1 MQISL
6 FMEIIQFS
14 VYSFQGRIVGGVCYR
29 PYFDQKFAEIAFCA
43 ISGQEQVRESPYVTY
58 SACHYG
64 VTDGQI
70 MLVMMNVQYVDLCIQ
85 N

>member
-1 MQISL
+1 M
-6 FMEIIQFS
+6 
-14 VYSFQGRIVGGVCYR
+14 CYR

-43 ISGQEQVRESPYVTY
+43 ISGQEQVRESPFDNY

-70 MLVMMNVQYVDLCIQ
+70 MLVIISVQYVDLYLQ